1 MYKIVPYSDSLDL
14 EEFYSMATNRG
25 FYNNNSKQ
33 VLVDTF
39 SHCDRYQTWIL
50 YYNNR
55 AVGSVSAH
63 SLEELGILGNSYR
76 IGARLCSF
84 DHLIGD
90 RKTLRTRNTVL
101 VNHQSL
107 TSQFLVP
114 ICIEWAGRNKDLY
127 LSTNENKVGT
137 QRLVHQIACP
147 VWKKI
152 GILEDPIDL
161 EYRNTIQSFWKVNVS
176 EFYKQLKKYQWLDA
190 KLALRE
196 HLGYDI
202 T

>member
-39 SHCDRYQTWIL
+39 SHCDRYQTWML

-114 ICIEWAGRNKDLY
+114 ICIEWAGRNKNLY

-147 VWKKI
+147 VWKKTR
-152 GILEDPIDL
+152 ILDNPIEL
-161 EYRNTIQSFWKVNVS
+161 EYRTAIQSFWKLDVEN
-176 EFYKQLKKYQWLDA
+176 FYNQLGKNWWPEAQDA
-190 KLALRE
+190 LTDL
-196 HLGYDI
+196 LGYKI
-202 T
+202 V